1 MAYVLAM
8 LRLSD
13 TMTEG
18 VLLKWKKKEGDKVEA
33 GDVIAEVETDKA
45 VMDLESPEPGILRRY
60 LILEGATVP
69 VGAPI
74 AIIAGADEPIDEI
87 LSKLKGSGDAG
98 ARPQTAK
105 PPAKP
110 AAPATPGKPAA
121 PPPAPRSPTIPPP
134 PPSAQAPAEELDN
147 GRIKVS
153 PLAAR
158 LAAEHGIKLDKIR
171 GSGPGG
177 RVVKKDV
184 EAAIAAGSS
193 SEAATRP
200 SPQETPIAPYSQK
213 EKLLDTG
220 DAYEP
225 GESIPHSQMRK
236 FIARRMV
243 QSKPGVPHYYLTV
256 AVDMENAIDFRG
268 QLNKALPESE
278 KISMTDIIVKAAARA
293 LIQNPRVNSTWTEE
307 ATLLHPSADI
317 GLAVALPDGI
327 LTPVIRNCEQR
338 GLLEIS
344 RERRLLTQRARDRKL
359 APDQYTGGTFSIS
372 NLGMYDIAHF
382 TAIISEPETAIL
394 AVGTIRDI
402 AVVRG
407 GSVVPGKRMDITM
420 SCDHRVIDGAVGAA
434 FMRDLKGMLEQPATL
449 AL

>member
-18 VLLKWKKKEGDKVEA
+18 VLLKWKKKEGDKVEV

-45 VMDLESPEPGILRRY
+45 VMDLESPEPGVLRRY

-74 AIIAGADEPIDEI
+74 AIIAEANESIDDL
-87 LSKLKGSGDAG
+87 LSKLKGSGDA
-98 ARPQTAK
+98 ASRPQSTK
-105 PPAKP
+105 PPPKP
-110 AAPATPGKPAA
+110 AVPIAAEPVAKNMPGAVSAPVRAA
-121 PPPAPRSPTIPPP
+121 GADETGSDN
-134 PPSAQAPAEELDN
+134 DN
-147 GRIKVS
+147 GRLKVS

-158 LAAEHGIKLDKIR
+158 LAAEHGIKLDRIR

-177 RVVKKDV
+177 RIVKKDV
-184 EAAIAAGSS
+184 EAAISAGSS
-193 SEAATRP
+193 SSAAALPTP
-200 SPQETPIAPYSQK
+200 AETPVAPYSHK

-236 FIARRMV
+236 VIARRMV
-243 QSKPGVPHYYLTV
+243 ESKPGVPHYYLTV
-256 AVDMENAIDFRG
+256 AVDMENAIDFRE
-268 QLNKALPESE
+268 QLNRALPESD

-293 LIQNPRVNSTWTEE
+293 LVQNPRVNSTWTDE
-307 ATLLHPSADI
+307 AVVLHPSADI

-327 LTPVIRNCEQR
+327 LTPVIKGCEKR

-344 RERRLLTQRARDRKL
+344 RERRLLTQRARERKL
-359 APDQYTGGTFSIS
+359 APEQFTGGTFSIS

-382 TAIISEPETAIL
+382 TAIISQPETAIL

-402 AVVRG
+402 AVVRS

-434 FMRDLKGMLEQPATL
+434 FMKDLKGMLEHPATL

>member
-18 VLLKWKKKEGDKVEA
+18 VLLKWKKKEGDKVEV

-45 VMDLESPEPGILRRY
+45 VMDLESPEAGILRRY

-74 AIIAGADEPIDEI
+74 AIIAGADEAIDDI
-87 LSKLKGSGDAG
+87 LSKLKGSGD
-98 ARPQTAK
+98 TAK
-105 PPAKP
+105 RPVSTKPPPKP
-110 AAPATPGKPAA
+110 AAPAAPVAA
-121 PPPAPRSPTIPPP
+121 AGSGVPPP
-134 PPSAQAPAEELDN
+134 PPPQAESSDDMDN

-158 LAAEHGIKLDKIR
+158 LAAEHGIKLDRVR

-184 EAAIAAGSS
+184 EAAISAGASS
-193 SEAATRP
+193 AAATPP
-200 SPQETPIAPYSQK
+200 SPSETSSAPHSHK
-213 EKLLDTG
+213 DKLLDTSG
-220 DAYEP
+220 DEYGP
-225 GESIPHSQMRK
+225 GESVPHSQMRK
-236 FIARRMV
+236 AIARRMV

-256 AVDMENAIDFRG
+256 AVDMENAIDFRQ
-268 QLNKALPESE
+268 QLNKALPETD

-293 LIQNPRVNSTWTEE
+293 LLQNPRVNASWTEE
-307 ATLLHPSADI
+307 AVVLHPSADI
-317 GLAVALPDGI
+317 GLAVALADGI
-327 LTPVIRNCEQR
+327 LTPVIRNCEKR

-359 APDQYTGGTFSIS
+359 TPEQFTGGTFSIS

-382 TAIISEPETAIL
+382 TAIISEPEVAIL

-407 GSVVPGKRMDITM
+407 GSVVPGKRMDVTM

-434 FMRDLKGMLEQPATL
+434 FMKDLKGMLEHPATL
-449 AL
+449 VL

>member
-18 VLLKWKKKEGDKVEA
+18 VLLKWKKKEGDRVEV

-45 VMDLESPEPGILRRY
+45 VMDLESPEPGVLRRY

-74 AIIAGADEPIDEI
+74 AIIAEANESIDDL
-87 LSKLKGSGDAG
+87 LSKLKGSGDA
-98 ARPQTAK
+98 ASRPQSTK
-105 PPAKP
+105 PPPKP
-110 AAPATPGKPAA
+110 AVPIAAEPVAKNMPGAVSAPVRAA
-121 PPPAPRSPTIPPP
+121 GADETGSDN
-134 PPSAQAPAEELDN
+134 DN
-147 GRIKVS
+147 GRLKVS

-158 LAAEHGIKLDKIR
+158 LAAEHGIKLDRIR

-177 RVVKKDV
+177 RIVKKDI
-184 EAAIAAGSS
+184 EAAISAGSS
-193 SEAATRP
+193 SSAAALPTP
-200 SPQETPIAPYSQK
+200 AETPVAPYSHK

-236 FIARRMV
+236 VIARRMV
-243 QSKPGVPHYYLTV
+243 ESKPGVPHYYLTV
-256 AVDMENAIDFRG
+256 AVDMENAIDFRE
-268 QLNKALPESE
+268 QLNRALPESD

-293 LIQNPRVNSTWTEE
+293 LVQNPRVNSTWTDE
-307 ATLLHPSADI
+307 AVVLHPSADI

-327 LTPVIRNCEQR
+327 LTPVIKGCEKR

-344 RERRLLTQRARDRKL
+344 RERRLLTQRARERKL
-359 APDQYTGGTFSIS
+359 APEQFTGGTFSIS

-382 TAIISEPETAIL
+382 TAIISQPETAIL

-402 AVVRG
+402 AVVRS

-434 FMRDLKGMLEQPATL
+434 FMKDLKGMLEHPATL